1 MVRKKKDLC
10 DDNLRLSLN
19 NSHFLPDSE
28 IQLLELNGVKEQ
40 NKQTEIMNGDFKNI
54 FRFWK
59 NSDLNSQ
66 SLTNFLI
73 IS

>member
-1 MVRKKKDLC
+1 MGRKKKDLC
-10 DDNLRLSLN
+10 DNNLRLSLN

-28 IQLLELNGVKEQ
+28 VQLLELNGVKEH

-54 FRFWK
+54 CRFWK